1 MQDFLKK
8 VKLRELRL
16 LLAGVGVLVIVIS
29 FTVLVLPQI
38 KAYRIAIRN
47 VDVLQNASQDGSE
60 LEKQLQDL
68 QTGIENLKYRLHGDM
83 ANLPVR
89 EVEAYIVGRL
99 QRISWNNDVELVSV
113 EPAAGE
119 RVQVF
124 QEILFNVQLV
134 GEFEDL
140 YRWLWEARNELG
152 FVVVKEYGMVRRDQ
166 VDDNPRL
173 MADLSLASY
182 RSEL

>member
-1 MQDFLKK
+1 MRFHQSWDQHRIARKRVVDGLATDQ
-8 VKLRELRL
+8 VECLRE
-16 LLAGVGVLVIVIS
+16 AGVGLG
-29 FTVLVLPQI
+29 F
-38 KAYRIAIRN
+38 
-47 VDVLQNASQDGSE
+47 ASADAFALGLAE
-60 LEKQLQDL
+60 GL
-68 QTGIENLKYRLHGDM
+68 ENLKYRLHGDM

-134 GEFEDL
+134 GEYEVL
-140 YRWLWEARNELG
+140 YHWLWEARNELG
-152 FVVVKEYGMVRRDQ
+152 FVVVKEYGLVRRDQ

-173 MADLSLASY
+173 LADLSLASY
-182 RSEL
+182 RSEI